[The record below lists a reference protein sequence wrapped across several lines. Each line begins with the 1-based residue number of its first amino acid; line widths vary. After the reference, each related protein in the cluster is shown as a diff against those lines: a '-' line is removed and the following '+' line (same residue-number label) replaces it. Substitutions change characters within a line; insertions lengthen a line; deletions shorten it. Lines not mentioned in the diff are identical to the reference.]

1 MQRFCLFVRSL
12 GVRNVTLS
20 IESSILSPI
29 FEISLHVTLLNTL
42 HYVYNIPEHKINA
55 FCAICLVHERLG
67 TRVCAASTVYYMY
80 INYNYLSKQVTAC
93 ISQVSY

>member
-1 MQRFCLFVRSL
+1 MQRFWLFVSGL
-12 GVRNVTLS
+12 GVTLS

-55 FCAICLVHERLG
+55 FCAICLVHIDERLG
-67 TRVCAASTVYYMY
+67 TRVCCTSTT
-80 INYNYLSKQVTAC
+80 IAYLNK
-93 ISQVSY
+93 